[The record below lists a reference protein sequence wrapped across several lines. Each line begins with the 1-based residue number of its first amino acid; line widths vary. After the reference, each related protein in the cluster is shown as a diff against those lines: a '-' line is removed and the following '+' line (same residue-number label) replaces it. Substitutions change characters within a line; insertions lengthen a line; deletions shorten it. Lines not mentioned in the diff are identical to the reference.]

1 MRKGLLLAFSFLLF
15 VLIAYI
21 AHLWFSILEGFPA
34 NFSPIISSKL
44 PSSRAEN
51 DKPIAKQIF
60 FILSEG
66 EISFSGNGAYFQVV
80 WPEVPGHYTRYVM
93 LVTGAP
99 PELVGVYFEPRP
111 IKANNLLEE
120 VTRSGLRVAFSGPRW
135 WKELLGPSV
144 KDLYAS
150 FFAPPDRYPEIFSQ
164 GKRFASFFTPDFLFL
179 HIPSERGFLEE
190 NLEALGFD
198 PSQDILVILTPS
210 SFVIAGNGVIPG
222 NYGQISFLDIATT
235 LGVLSGSPVPTAKGI
250 PLLHAFLLSDELKAL
265 KLASVAHQRAQL
277 ADFYLKKLIG
287 RSLDEGIKSDA
298 ALILNSLELGNIY
311 AVLELA
317 KITVE
322 EAEEAIVRA
331 RASTM
336 IVGKWRRLP
345 FFLLWTL
352 IPPLLLTLRR
362 RPSVWILIMA
372 GLLSFTMNA
381 WLFRREWL
389 FFSWEALLRPDLSL
403 SAFKRTFLSFY
414 APALLPLLWIL
425 LEKEEDMIEAGET
438 LARYGLW
445 TLYFT
450 SLPVALSFLMIGAVP
465 VYFIPSLGFYA
476 AEFMGLQ
483 QLFLSSLLALPLPFI
498 GMGIFFPLKLIA
510 FATHRSEMN

>member
-1 MRKGLLLAFSFLLF
+1 MRKGLLLAFSAFLF
-15 VLIAYI
+15 ALIAYI
-21 AHLWFSILEGFPA
+21 AHLWLSVLEGFPA

-44 PSSRAEN
+44 PSIRAEN
-51 DKPIAKQIF
+51 DKPIAKQVF
-60 FILSEG
+60 FILFEE

-80 WPEVPGHYTRYVM
+80 WPEVPGYYTHYVM
-93 LVTGAP
+93 LITGAP

-120 VTRSGLRVAFSGPRW
+120 MARSGLRVAFSGPYW

-150 FFAPPDRYPEIFSQ
+150 FFALPDRYPEIFSE
-164 GKRFASFFTPDFLFL
+164 GKRFASLFSPDFLFL
-179 HIPSERGFLEE
+179 HIPSGGDALEG
-190 NLEALGFD
+190 NPEALGFD
-198 PSQDILVILTPS
+198 ASQDILVVLTPS
-210 SFVIAGNGVIPG
+210 SFIVAGNGVIPG
-222 NYGQISFLDIATT
+222 NYGPISFLDIAST
-235 LGVLSGSPVPTAKGI
+235 LGVLSGSPVPAAKGI

-265 KLASVAHQRAQL
+265 KLASVAHQRVQL

-317 KITVE
+317 KLTLE
-322 EAEEAIVRA
+322 EANEAIVRA
-331 RASTM
+331 RAST
-336 IVGKWRRLP
+336 IIAGKWRRLP
-345 FFLLWTL
+345 LFLLWAL
-352 IPPLLLTLRR
+352 VPPLLLTLRR
-362 RPSVWILIMA
+362 KPSAWLLIMA

-381 WLFRREWL
+381 WLFRQEWHS
-389 FFSWEALLRPDLSL
+389 FSWEALLRSDLSL
-403 SAFKRTFLSFY
+403 SAIKRTFLSLY
-414 APALLPLLWIL
+414 VPALLPLLWLL
-425 LEKEEDMIEAGET
+425 LEMEEDAIEAGET

-465 VYFIPSLGFYA
+465 VYFFPSLGFYA

-483 QLFLSSLLALPLPFI
+483 QLFLSGLLALPLPFV
-498 GMGIFFPLKLIA
+498 GMGLFLPLKLIA
-510 FATHRSEMN
+510 FMMHRSETN